1 MNLKDF
7 IENGS
12 PFINNN
18 EEPNKNTLIGSNSL
32 LNNDNIIESTNI
44 GNSRIGLE
52 LAANTYGLTHLNDP
66 TNNYEDYNVHINPVN
81 TQEELNRE
89 RATNQGVL
97 EQAWNF
103 TVQSV
108 ANEVVLGAALAAS
121 DIVDATLNIGNIR
134 KGTNDFTNPVSEWIE
149 NAQESVRNFAPIY
162 QENPEES
169 WSVGDSG
176 WWFSNAVSAFSS
188 ASMMLPSYGVVKGLG
203 LIGKIGKLGRR
214 ISLGAAK
221 AAKKISGSTR
231 SATRIADSIERGAEI
246 GTAALAS
253 RTMENYM
260 EARGVHQEVYDT
272 TLQEIKEMS
281 PEEKQNLVS
290 RNPELKDMT
299 DEQMASYIAG
309 QSAAQTFKSDYAL
322 LLMDVMQFK
331 AIGSLWKGVKSKTPT
346 ARMRYENRTAIDR
359 LNNRTAPT
367 NAATTTTNTT
377 KPKVDGFFRK
387 RWEYAKEVAKHPW
400 NTVAAVEWSEGL
412 EEGYQGIQTERG
424 KEVAQMILD
433 PEYNPRSIGS
443 YLTDGDIWEQA
454 IWGVLGGVIFQK
466 TGDVLGNV
474 KRRINTKLNK
484 KKLSDSDI
492 AAGLTAEEKIRL
504 AEIRGR
510 DAINK
515 SFIDRMLYLNENVDP
530 DEYEKDPND
539 PNKRLV
545 RDGVE
550 VHKKLTKEE
559 AEVKKIQAV
568 RSYIASMAMHA
579 IDVGNYELLKEYVS
593 NPAFTKYLKDAG
605 VEIDSGTQTLENYM
619 IDLLEDVSNKYSTNL
634 HNVLRNTEIENEYIA
649 KIVAREFTREELSA
663 AGLEESLT
671 DIQREIE
678 NIDNSDGLNN
688 DAYKK
693 KAVANYVRKK
703 LLELEAQQNYY
714 QDLYRKKQINE
725 QAKRAYDI
733 DIANRRKSL
742 FNYLVSV
749 NPFDSTTFNERFEQL
764 WNTGNS
770 TVDIGLENT
779 AREISRLI
787 DELNEEL
794 NIDANAVPNNIKD
807 LIDAQIAIEDSL
819 NLYREQVPKTQQDYV
834 NRAQTVADNITHIT
848 ETRLSDAAKKVEDW
862 IIAQN
867 DLNKAWRDIIEN
879 NVPELKNELDLLKI
893 GYSDTDFY
901 RQTILKTI
909 QEEQKKRNRAEEK
922 KKEATVDGNK
932 TNSTRAE
939 SVRNDINRVEDAAAQ
954 TETNTNPN
962 TTNPSTGEQG
972 RTRTTNTTNTAR
984 TSEEERNPPAI
995 TREDVED
1002 FAKASAREAAKTFD
1016 KPSIDDLAVGE
1027 ASNITFKIY
1036 RTSPNLIENALD
1048 KDTNSTEFNNL
1059 IDVIVEELI
1068 EKGVTPGIAR
1078 ASAERGLKIALNSIY
1093 RVLNRRKNSKAEKF
1107 KNLADSIATKQKIT
1121 ITETPKSTTST
1132 FPYTNPAD
1140 IVYITNTRGG
1150 MEGITPSKEWSKHTG
1165 DMRSKPDG
1173 WGTYTDKNG
1182 NIYYYYKRSGTG
1194 RTGDN
1199 VTIWFRIEP
1208 TDRQKDR
1215 IVNELNKLTE
1225 TLEPLTVLPERIFN
1239 LFKTDNATSTPSL
1252 NVSTTTLLDNELDSV
1267 IDDFIQ
1273 AYIDFLGIKSPKGGR
1288 IAINL
1293 ERLFSELVY
1302 NEELNIPIDTAFY
1315 ILYNIK
1321 DYIRKSNKK
1330 YVFTDKRKLNRLLK
1344 NPTEFYTAIT
1354 NARTKDIQLDNYM
1367 HISAPSQKSAGYTQ
1381 TIDGLQNG
1389 DELEAEYSYPKG
1401 SNTPVSISFKKDGEE
1416 IGFISIVHP
1425 NINNTTYSISIGDR
1439 GGINY
1444 SVSKNGNIY
1453 TSNTDELFDAILNQD
1468 GRLWDILY
1476 KQYIYS
1482 LNDSNERL
1490 TDAEIEEFFN
1500 HPAIV
1505 KAFKDNVLV
1514 EPRVKEHG
1522 FTRNKYHN
1530 NRDRFGFFTYRLQ
1543 QVVFYNPHD
1552 QLESEYRDSYNNW
1565 VRNVFINYQNTHKI
1579 QTQLDTGKKVK
1590 IKFAGMAAAYG
1601 KKSEETTVI
1610 IDEREHGINEIG
1622 LTYDKNPIIG
1632 VVKQDD
1638 KKVLINEKT
1647 GKVITTTVPFQIG
1660 TMGMLI
1666 GGKEDTPALALFTS
1680 ANKLGDKIKKQLSDE
1695 LTDILKGF
1703 QEKRYT
1709 FEEVSKKLADLFN
1722 GAGVNNPTIFQGFS
1736 VVRNGDRIA
1745 LQIGNDAHSYLL
1757 VINKFKKGST
1767 TELGTGISYAPNG
1780 DINKSSSSINVN
1792 NSFINNIISE
1802 IINNVTYN
1810 KTFFTLDNIN
1820 KDNTSDN
1827 AYMYKENGKFVIEL
1841 GGIKTVY
1848 DNFGEFVLKENA
1860 FNTTQGRNA
1869 NGGYFNNTD
1878 KINSLFID
1886 VTVTEVVDDSQSP
1899 VEGQDVSIGDTIR
1912 TASKSKFNPT
1922 SELLAK
1928 AKVEKSTIDFLSGD
1942 NDFGIRLISDTYGYD
1957 SRLTNAYAVYRAGR
1971 IYFSNTGANYVNSSS
1986 RNLMRILIHENLHD
2000 KFNEH
2005 DLFSRQGIIEE
2016 LIDTYNALVET
2027 IDNIIKEGNKENVD
2041 YINALSIKQWLD
2053 NNNFNPTN
2061 YFTQFSKKKNAEY
2074 ANMSEAQRM
2083 RIFAEEWLTESLT
2096 QPLLMNF
2103 MNNHSYRGIEV
2114 NVEGITNE
2122 NKSIWQK
2129 IIDLLLKLFGKGV
2142 TNVRNNTIFA
2152 QQYLIVGNINNTV
2165 NNANEAKNQNTMK
2178 EHNVGEDTTKN
2189 IDESNETQID
2199 NIDITED
2206 EYNDDN
2212 FEDEGSNID
2221 NTNNYDDSDDS
2232 DNYENDRLATTT
2244 NVDQYTYSQEE
2255 QFILDN
2261 APRDSQGR
2269 LLAPN
2274 GKPSNL
2280 TERQYVQVRTKA
2292 FKDWFG
2298 DWENDTDNASKVV
2311 DENGEPLVVY
2321 RGINDNNYSKLY
2333 TYFTNSKKEAEIY
2346 SRGLLTKGG
2355 EFFNNNKDIIF
2366 SISNYIR
2373 NKYNI
2378 DQINEDALIYIIED
2392 YENNGKEY
2400 EDPIYKEVEIDTP
2413 LGVPEIQYI
2422 QVGVEKKKYV
2432 SKYSK
2437 SDYNKAID
2445 NYNKL
2450 KNATNELK
2458 ELLDIIHLIEN
2469 TTITNESQLTR
2480 QYDDVFYIKDKDKLN
2495 KLLDKYSDIINNNK
2509 TKFKPNIQEVF
2520 LNIKNPYTDEIN
2532 SEDLLS
2538 NNKAY
2543 SYNHD
2548 GALLMQGNHF
2558 LVKNNT
2564 NQIKSAT
2571 DNISAFNSTNDDI
2584 RYANT
2589 TTAEEYITDK
2599 IANDGNAI
2607 AKTLSVTRVTN
2618 MSDYLSMFAEQDQ
2631 PLIAKMLDNG
2641 EITYFC
2647 R

>member
-7 IENGS
+7 VENGS
-12 PFINNN
+12 PLINNN

-32 LNNDNIIESTNI
+32 LNNDNITESTNI
-44 GNSRIGLE
+44 GNNRIGLE

-89 RATNQGVL
+89 RAANQGAL

-103 TVQSV
+103 AVQSV

-121 DIVDATLNIGNIR
+121 DIVDATLNIGNTI
-134 KGTNDFTNPVSEWIE
+134 KGTNDFTNLVSEWIE

-162 QENPEES
+162 QENPGES

-188 ASMMLPSYGVVKGLG
+188 ASMMLPSYGLVKGLG
-203 LIGKIGKLGRR
+203 LIGKIGNVGRR
-214 ISLGAAK
+214 ISLGTAK

-272 TLQEIKEMS
+272 TLQEIKEMTS
-281 PEEKQNLVS
+281 EEKQNLIS
-290 RNPELKDMT
+290 RNPELKNMT

-309 QSAAQTFKSDYAL
+309 QSAAHTFKSDYAL
-322 LLMDVMQFK
+322 LLMDVIQFK

-346 ARMRYENRTAIDR
+346 ARMRYENRTAINR
-359 LNNRTAPT
+359 LNNRTTST
-367 NAATTTTNTT
+367 NTTTNSVANTT
-377 KPKVDGFFRK
+377 NSKVDGFFRK

-424 KEVAQMILD
+424 KEIAQMILD

-568 RSYIASMAMHA
+568 RSYIASMAMHS

-605 VEIDSGTQTLENYM
+605 VKIDSGTQTLENYM

-634 HNVLRNTEIENEYIA
+634 HNVLRNTEIENEYVA

-693 KAVANYVRKK
+693 KAVADYVRKK

-714 QDLYRKKQINE
+714 QDLYSKKQISE

-733 DIANRRKSL
+733 DIADRRKSL

-749 NPFDSTTFNERFEQL
+749 NPFDSTTFNERFKQL

-807 LIDAQIAIEDSL
+807 LIDTQIAIEDSL

-848 ETRLSDAAKKVEDW
+848 EKRLNDAAKKVEDW

-901 RQTILKTI
+901 RQTIIKTI
-909 QEEQKKRNRAEEK
+909 QEEHKKRNRAEEK

-939 SVRNDINRVEDAAAQ
+939 SVRNDINRIEDAAAQ
-954 TETNTNPN
+954 TETNTNLN
-962 TTNPSTGEQG
+962 TTSPSTGEQE
-972 RTRTTNTTNTAR
+972 RARTTNTTR

-1002 FAKASAREAAKTFD
+1002 FAEASAREAAKTFD
-1016 KPSIDDLAVGE
+1016 EPSIDDLAVGE

-1093 RVLNRRKNSKAEKF
+1093 RALNRRKNSKAEKF

-1121 ITETPKSTTST
+1121 ITETPKST
-1132 FPYTNPAD
+1132 
-1140 IVYITNTRGG
+1140 
-1150 MEGITPSKEWSKHTG
+1150 
-1165 DMRSKPDG
+1165 
-1173 WGTYTDKNG
+1173 
-1182 NIYYYYKRSGTG
+1182 
-1194 RTGDN
+1194 
-1199 VTIWFRIEP
+1199 
-1208 TDRQKDR
+1208 
-1215 IVNELNKLTE
+1215 
-1225 TLEPLTVLPERIFN
+1225 
-1239 LFKTDNATSTPSL
+1239 TSTPSL

-1344 NPTEFYTAIT
+1344 NPTEFYTAIA

-1367 HISAPSQKSAGYTQ
+1367 HISAPSQRSTGYTQ
-1381 TIDGLQNG
+1381 IIDGLQNG

-1425 NINNTTYSISIGDR
+1425 NINNTTYSISIGNR

-1444 SVSKNGNIY
+1444 GVSKNGNIY
-1453 TSNTDELFDAILNQD
+1453 TSNTDELFDVILNQD

-1476 KQYIYS
+1476 KQYLYS
-1482 LNDSNERL
+1482 LNDSNERP

-1543 QVVFYNPHD
+1543 QVIFYNPHD

-1622 LTYDKNPIIG
+1622 LTYDRNPIIG

-1647 GKVITTTVPFQIG
+1647 GKIITTTVPFQIG

-1666 GGKEDTPALALFTS
+1666 GGREDTPTLALFTS

-1709 FEEVSKKLADLFN
+1709 FEEVSKKLSDLFN

-1745 LQIGNDAHSYLL
+1745 LQIGNNAHSYLL

-1780 DINKSSSSINVN
+1780 DISKSSSSINVN
-1792 NSFINNIISE
+1792 NSFINNIIGE
-1802 IINNVTYN
+1802 IVNNVTYN

-1848 DNFGEFVLKENA
+1848 DSFGEFVLKENA

-1912 TASKSKFNPT
+1912 TASKSKFNST

-1957 SRLTNAYAVYRAGR
+1957 NRLTNAYAIYRAGR
-1971 IYFSNTGANYVNSSS
+1971 IYFSNTGANYINSSS

-2005 DLFSRQGIIEE
+2005 DLFSRQGIVEE

-2027 IDNIIKEGNKENVD
+2027 IDNIIKEGNKESTD

-2053 NNNFNPTN
+2053 NNNFNPTD

-2129 IIDLLLKLFGKGV
+2129 IIDLLLKLFGKGI

-2152 QQYLIVGNINNTV
+2152 QQYLIVGNINNLV
-2165 NNANEAKNQNTMK
+2165 NNANEAKNQNTIK

-2189 IDESNETQID
+2189 INEPNEIQID
-2199 NIDITED
+2199 DINIAED

-2232 DNYENDRLATTT
+2232 DNYEDDRLA
-2244 NVDQYTYSQEE
+2244 S
-2255 QFILDN
+2255 
-2261 APRDSQGR
+2261 
-2269 LLAPN
+2269 
-2274 GKPSNL
+2274 
-2280 TERQYVQVRTKA
+2280 
-2292 FKDWFG
+2292 
-2298 DWENDTDNASKVV
+2298 
-2311 DENGEPLVVY
+2311 
-2321 RGINDNNYSKLY
+2321 
-2333 TYFTNSKKEAEIY
+2333 
-2346 SRGLLTKGG
+2346 
-2355 EFFNNNKDIIF
+2355 
-2366 SISNYIR
+2366 
-2373 NKYNI
+2373 
-2378 DQINEDALIYIIED
+2378 
-2392 YENNGKEY
+2392 
-2400 EDPIYKEVEIDTP
+2400 
-2413 LGVPEIQYI
+2413 
-2422 QVGVEKKKYV
+2422 
-2432 SKYSK
+2432 
-2437 SDYNKAID
+2437 
-2445 NYNKL
+2445 
-2450 KNATNELK
+2450 
-2458 ELLDIIHLIEN
+2458 
-2469 TTITNESQLTR
+2469 
-2480 QYDDVFYIKDKDKLN
+2480 
-2495 KLLDKYSDIINNNK
+2495 
-2509 TKFKPNIQEVF
+2509 
-2520 LNIKNPYTDEIN
+2520 
-2532 SEDLLS
+2532 
-2538 NNKAY
+2538 
-2543 SYNHD
+2543 
-2548 GALLMQGNHF
+2548 
-2558 LVKNNT
+2558 
-2564 NQIKSAT
+2564 
-2571 DNISAFNSTNDDI
+2571 
-2584 RYANT
+2584 T
-2589 TTAEEYITDK
+2589 TTAEQYMTDK

-2641 EITYFC
+2641 EIIYFC

>member
-7 IENGS
+7 VENGS
-12 PFINNN
+12 PLINNN

-44 GNSRIGLE
+44 GNNRIGLE

-89 RATNQGVL
+89 RAANQGAL

-103 TVQSV
+103 AVQSV

-121 DIVDATLNIGNIR
+121 DIVDATLNIGNTR

-162 QENPEES
+162 QENPGES

-188 ASMMLPSYGVVKGLG
+188 ASMMLPSYGIVKGLG
-203 LIGKIGKLGRR
+203 LIGKIGKVGRR

-272 TLQEIKEMS
+272 TLQEIKEMTF
-281 PEEKQNLVS
+281 EEKQNLIS

-309 QSAAQTFKSDYAL
+309 QSAAHTFKNDYAL

-359 LNNRTAPT
+359 LNNRTTST
-367 NAATTTTNTT
+367 NTTTSAVTNTT
-377 KPKVDGFFRK
+377 KPKIDGFFRK

-424 KEVAQMILD
+424 KEIAQMILD
-433 PEYNPRSIGS
+433 PEYNPRSIES
-443 YLTDGDIWEQA
+443 YLTDEDIWEQA
-454 IWGVLGGVIFQK
+454 VWGVLGGVIFQK
-466 TGDVLGNV
+466 TGDVLGDI

-492 AAGLTAEEKIRL
+492 AAGLTADEKIRL

-530 DEYEKDPND
+530 DEYEKDPDD

-634 HNVLRNTEIENEYIA
+634 HNVLRNTEIENEYVA
-649 KIVAREFTREELSA
+649 KIVARELTREELSA
-663 AGLEESLT
+663 SGLEESLT
-671 DIQREIE
+671 DIQIEIE

-688 DAYKK
+688 NAYKK
-693 KAVANYVRKK
+693 KAVTDYVRKK

-714 QDLYRKKQINE
+714 QDLYRKKQISE

-834 NRAQTVADNITHIT
+834 NRAQTVADNITHII
-848 ETRLSDAAKKVEDW
+848 EKRLSDAAKKVEDW

-901 RQTILKTI
+901 RQTIIKTI
-909 QEEQKKRNRAEEK
+909 QEEQKKRNRAEER

-962 TTNPSTGEQG
+962 TTSPSTGEQE
-972 RTRTTNTTNTAR
+972 RTRTTNTINTAR

-995 TREDVED
+995 TREDVEG
-1002 FAKASAREAAKTFD
+1002 FAEASAREAAKTFD
-1016 KPSIDDLAVGE
+1016 EPSIDDLAVGE
-1027 ASNITFKIY
+1027 ASNVTFKIY

-1093 RVLNRRKNSKAEKF
+1093 RALNRRKNSKAEKF

-1121 ITETPKSTTST
+1121 ITETSKPVTST
-1132 FPYTNPAD
+1132 FPYTDPAD

-1150 MEGITPSKEWSKHTG
+1150 MEDITPSKEWSKHTD

-1182 NIYYYYKRSGTG
+1182 NIYYYYKRSGSG

-1381 TIDGLQNG
+1381 TIDRLQNG

-1416 IGFISIVHP
+1416 IGFISIVYP

-1444 SVSKNGNIY
+1444 NVSKNGNIY

-1476 KQYIYS
+1476 KQYLYS
-1482 LNDSNERL
+1482 LNDSNERP
-1490 TDAEIEEFFN
+1490 TDTEIEEFFN

-1514 EPRVKEHG
+1514 EPRIKEHG
-1522 FTRNKYHN
+1522 FTKNKYHN

-1579 QTQLDTGKKVK
+1579 QTQLDTGKKIK

-1610 IDEREHGINEIG
+1610 IDEREHSINEIG

-1647 GKVITTTVPFQIG
+1647 GKIITTTVPFQIG

-1666 GGKEDTPALALFTS
+1666 GGREDTPTLALFTS

-1703 QEKRYT
+1703 QEKRYI
-1709 FEEVSKKLADLFN
+1709 FEEVSKKLSDLFN

-1745 LQIGNDAHSYLL
+1745 LQIGNNAHSYLL

-1802 IINNVTYN
+1802 IVNNVTYN

-1841 GGIKTVY
+1841 GGIKTIY
-1848 DNFGEFVLKENA
+1848 DSFGEFVLKENA

-1886 VTVTEVVDDSQSP
+1886 VTVTEIVDDSQSP

-1912 TASKSKFNPT
+1912 TASKSKFNST
-1922 SELLAK
+1922 SELLTK
-1928 AKVEKSTIDFLSGD
+1928 AKVEKSIIDFLSGD

-2005 DLFSRQGIIEE
+2005 DLFSRQGIVEE

-2053 NNNFNPTN
+2053 NNNFNPTD

-2103 MNNHSYRGIEV
+2103 MNNHSYRDIEV

-2152 QQYLIVGNINNTV
+2152 QQYLIVGNINNPV
-2165 NNANEAKNQNTMK
+2165 NNTNEAKNQNTMK

-2189 IDESNETQID
+2189 INESNEIQID

-2255 QFILDN
+2255 QSILDN

-2280 TERQYVQVRTKA
+2280 TAKQYAQVRTKA
-2292 FKDWFG
+2292 FKNWFG
-2298 DWENDTDNASKVV
+2298 EWEHPKQIEKTITTGWEVSSAHEWLDGSTVIQKGNSYFYINDDGANIEITKKDYDDFNSGKHIILNKKEETITTTDSNYSKVL
-2311 DENGEPLVVY
+2311 DENGEPLVMY
-2321 RGINDNNYSKLY
+2321 HRSDDNISIFDINKSKHGG
-2333 TYFTNSKKEAEIY
+2333 FWFSK
-2346 SRGLLTKGG
+2346 
-2355 EFFNNNKDIIF
+2355 D
-2366 SISNYIR
+2366 SNY
-2373 NKYNI
+2373 Y
-2378 DQINEDALIYIIED
+2378 IN
-2392 YENNGKEY
+2392 
-2400 EDPIYKEVEIDTP
+2400 T
-2413 LGVPEIQYI
+2413 
-2422 QVGVEKKKYV
+2422 
-2432 SKYSK
+2432 
-2437 SDYNKAID
+2437 KA
-2445 NYNKL
+2445 KL
-2450 KNATNELK
+2450 KYA
-2458 ELLDIIHLIEN
+2458 I
-2469 TTITNESQLTR
+2469 
-2480 QYDDVFYIKDKDKLN
+2480 
-2495 KLLDKYSDIINNNK
+2495 
-2509 TKFKPNIQEVF
+2509 PVF
-2520 LNIKNPYTDEIN
+2520 LNIRIPNSISHELFEAAVDGDESIEG
-2532 SEDLLS
+2532 SIKTTQFDGWITEDEHTPEFYGDY
-2538 NNKAY
+2538 Y
-2543 SYNHD
+2543 SSSIVFAMAID
-2548 GALLMQGNHF
+2548 P
-2558 LVKNNT
+2558 

-2571 DNISAFNSTNDDI
+2571 DNVGTFNPNNNDI